1 MKETFGQRF
10 ARLRKNKG
18 YTQEQIADKV
28 NISYQAV
35 SKWENDISSP
45 DISILGELANI
56 LGVTIDELLG
66 RVDPNEVKL
75 VDKTERKD
83 LKNMVL
89 KIIVDSND
97 GDKVN
102 IKLPM
107 LLIKTFLDSG
117 MAVPVSGNKALENID
132 FKQVFDLVEQGV
144 IGELVNVE
152 SSDGGI
158 VRIVVE

>member
-1 MKETFGQRF
+1 MKESFGQRF
-10 ARLRKNKG
+10 ARLRKSKG
-18 YTQEQIADKV
+18 YTQEQIAEKV

-56 LGVTIDELLG
+56 LEVTVDELLG
-66 RVDPNEVKL
+66 RVDPNKVTL
-75 VDKTERKD
+75 VEEPQRKE
-83 LKNMVL
+83 LKNMLL
-89 KIIVDSND
+89 KIIVDSRD

-107 LLIKTFLDSG
+107 LIIKTFLDSG
-117 MAVPVSGNKALENID
+117 MPISINGNKSLENVD
-132 FKQVFDLVEQGV
+132 FKQIFDLVEQGV
-144 IGELVNVE
+144 VGELVNIE
-152 SSDGGI
+152 SNDGDI

>member
-10 ARLRKNKG
+10 QRLRKAKG
-18 YTQEQIADKV
+18 FTQEQIADKV

-35 SKWENDISSP
+35 SKWENDINSP

-56 LGVTIDELLG
+56 LEVTVDELLG
-66 RVDPNEVKL
+66 RVDPNKVTL
-75 VDKTERKD
+75 VEEPQRKE

-89 KIIVDSND
+89 KIIVDSKD

-107 LLIKTFLDSG
+107 LIIKTFLDSG
-117 MAVPVSGNKALENID
+117 MPISINGNKSLENID
-132 FKQVFDLVEQGV
+132 FKQIFDLVEQGV
-144 IGELVNVE
+144 VGELVNSE
-152 SSDGGI
+152 SKDGDI

>member
-10 ARLRKNKG
+10 ARLRKSKG

-56 LGVTIDELLG
+56 LGVTTDELLG
-66 RVDPNEVKL
+66 RVDPNKVTL
-75 VDKTERKD
+75 VEEPQRKE
-83 LKNMVL
+83 LKNMLL
-89 KIIVDSND
+89 KIIVDSKD
-97 GDKVN
+97 GGKVN

-107 LLIKTFLDSG
+107 LIIKTFLDSG
-117 MAVPVSGNKALENID
+117 MPISINGNKSLENID
-132 FKQVFDLVEQGV
+132 FKQIFNLVEQGV
-144 IGELVNVE
+144 VGELVNIE
-152 SSDGGI
+152 SNDGDI

>member
-1 MKETFGQRF
+1 MAESFGQRF
-10 ARLRKNKG
+10 QRLRKAKG
-18 YTQEQIADKV
+18 FTQEQIAERV

-56 LGVTIDELLG
+56 LEVTVDELLG
-66 RVDPNEVKL
+66 RVDPTKVTL
-75 VDKTERKD
+75 VEEPQRKD

-89 KIIVDSND
+89 KIIVNEKN
-97 GDKVN
+97 GNKVN
-102 IKLPM
+102 VKLPI

-117 MAVPVSGNKALENID
+117 TPISINGNKSLENID
-132 FKQVFDLVEQGV
+132 FKQIFDLVEQGV
-144 IGELVNVE
+144 VGELVSIE
-152 SSDGGI
+152 SNDGDI

>member
-1 MKETFGQRF
+1 MKESFGQRF
-10 ARLRKNKG
+10 ARLRKSKG
-18 YTQEQIADKV
+18 YTQEQIAEKV

-56 LGVTIDELLG
+56 LDVTVDELLG
-66 RVDPNEVKL
+66 RVDPNKVTL
-75 VDKTERKD
+75 VEEPQRKE
-83 LKNMVL
+83 LKNMLL
-89 KIIVDSND
+89 KIIVDSRD

-107 LLIKTFLDSG
+107 LIIKTFLDSG
-117 MAVPVSGNKALENID
+117 MPISINGNKSLENVD
-132 FKQVFDLVEQGV
+132 FKQIFDLVEQGV
-144 IGELVNVE
+144 VGELVNIE
-152 SSDGGI
+152 SNDGDI

>member
-1 MKETFGQRF
+1 MKESFGQRF
-10 ARLRKNKG
+10 QRLRKAKG
-18 YTQEQIADKV
+18 FTQEQIAERV

-56 LGVTIDELLG
+56 LEVTVDELLG
-66 RVDPNEVKL
+66 RVDPNKVTL
-75 VDKTERKD
+75 VEEPQRKE
-83 LKNMVL
+83 LKNMLL
-89 KIIVDSND
+89 KIIVDSKD

-107 LLIKTFLDSG
+107 LIIKTFLDSG
-117 MAVPVSGNKALENID
+117 MPISINGNKSLENID
-132 FKQVFDLVEQGV
+132 FKQIFDLVEQGV
-144 IGELVNVE
+144 VGELVNIE
-152 SSDGGI
+152 SSDGDI

>member
-10 ARLRKNKG
+10 ARLRKSKG

-56 LGVTIDELLG
+56 LGVTTDELLG
-66 RVDPNEVKL
+66 RVDPNKVTL
-75 VDKTERKD
+75 VEEPQRKE
-83 LKNMVL
+83 LKNMLL
-89 KIIVDSND
+89 KIIVDSKD
-97 GDKVN
+97 GGKVN

-107 LLIKTFLDSG
+107 LIIKTFLDSG
-117 MAVPVSGNKALENID
+117 MPISINGNKSLENID
-132 FKQVFDLVEQGV
+132 FKQIFDLVEQGV
-144 IGELVNVE
+144 VGELVNIE
-152 SSDGGI
+152 SNDGEI